1 MICAWYRWKISRAAD
16 ERRAPEGALA
26 AHLAVCPECRRF
38 HAACE
43 TLGRRLAAPSPVE
56 TELPLFLHER
66 IVAASRAASPAPA
79 PAGHAWAWAAAAAMA
94 ALALVLLP
102 LARQPAPGPTLAS
115 AGDLYERG
123 LEALVTTAPASLPA
137 PMEEQ
142 VAWFREDLAR
152 TARFLMAQVD

>member
-16 ERRAPEGALA
+16 ERRDPDGALA
-26 AHLAVCPECRRF
+26 AHLAACAECRRF
-38 HAACE
+38 RAACE

-56 TELPLFLHER
+56 TDLPPFLHER
-66 IVAASRAASPAPA
+66 IVAAARGVPAASA
-79 PAGHAWAWAAAAAMA
+79 PAGPTWAWAAVAAVA

-102 LARQPAPGPTLAS
+102 LARPPAPGPTLAS
-115 AGDLYERG
+115 AGDLYTRG
-123 LEALVTTAPASLPA
+123 MEALVTTAPASLPA